1 MKTIYTVTRMV
12 KIKRTD
18 NIKCWQECGIK
29 QNSHIAG
36 KSVNWFKCLAKLFGI
51 ILKLNTYLSSDS
63 ESPLLGICSKETSAY
78 VHQRM
83 YENIQ
88 SRFTDK
94 SQKLETTQMSIER
107 KREKQIEVNQSHSTI
122 VHNNKKELTDTCNH
136 MEKSNKYV
144 EQKKPDHIL

>member
-1 MKTIYTVTRMV
+1 
-12 KIKRTD
+12 
-18 NIKCWQECGIK
+18 
-29 QNSHIAG
+29 
-36 KSVNWFKCLAKLFGI
+36 
-51 ILKLNTYLSSDS
+51 
-63 ESPLLGICSKETSAY
+63 
-78 VHQRM
+78 M